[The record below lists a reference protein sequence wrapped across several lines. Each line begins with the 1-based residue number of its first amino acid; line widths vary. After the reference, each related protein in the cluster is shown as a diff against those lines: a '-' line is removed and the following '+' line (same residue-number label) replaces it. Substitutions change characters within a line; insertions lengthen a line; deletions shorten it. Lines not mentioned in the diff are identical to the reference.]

1 MSSKLMMYMFLNS
14 FIPLAQFIIIVTSSK
29 NANHFMIRVNAII
42 DTSTCPS
49 SVDGKDVNNN
59 ENIDN
64 VDCND
69 DRIR

>member
-1 MSSKLMMYMFLNS
+1 
-14 FIPLAQFIIIVTSSK
+14 
-29 NANHFMIRVNAII
+29 MIRVNAII
-42 DTSTCPS
+42 DTSTWPS

-64 VDCND
+64 VDSND